1 MNVSNFFHTKDINSK
16 TYFDYLPE
24 ELIEIINS
32 HLDFDLT
39 IINNISDNS
48 SSEEDFIN
56 DYDYDYDY
64 YYYKYYKFYEKEKDF
79 CNKFIPSYEERFF
92 INE

>member
-24 ELIEIINS
+24 ELIDIINS
-32 HLDFDLT
+32 YLDFDLT

-48 SSEEDFIN
+48 SSEEEFVNYYDD
-56 DYDYDYDY
+56 DYD
-64 YYYKYYKFYEKEKDF
+64 KYYKFYENEQDF